1 LTDHFLTLDAFNVI
15 IVGDGAI
22 GSALLNNLLTLPG
35 LKRAVVLGRS
45 ATPGSEDVRI
55 SRLRFDATDPD
66 SIACAATATCELLER
81 AHLLINTV
89 GMLHSSSQ
97 QPEKRLQSLK
107 PQQLQQ
113 SFMVNATLLPLLAQ
127 AFGKL
132 LRHDEPA
139 VLASLS
145 ARVGSIED
153 NQMGGWYSYRAS
165 KAAHNMLLK
174 TLALE
179 WKISHR
185 NTTVVALHPG
195 TVTSRLSKPFLT
207 PGYKK
212 RVLTPAECAEA
223 LLAVI
228 SQLQPENSGKFYD
241 WQGQL
246 IPW

>member
-1 LTDHFLTLDAFNVI
+1 LTDHCLALDAFNVI

-22 GSALLNNLLTLPG
+22 GSALLDNLLTRPG
-35 LKRAVVLGRS
+35 LQRAVVLGRS
-45 ATPGSEDVRI
+45 DTPRSEDVRI
-55 SRLRFDATDPD
+55 SRLRFDATEPD
-66 SIACAATATCELLER
+66 SITSAATAACELLER

-113 SFMVNATLLPLLAQ
+113 SFMVNAALLPLLAQ

-139 VLASLS
+139 LLASLS

-207 PGYKK
+207 PAYKK

-228 SQLQPENSGKFYD
+228 SQLQPENSGTFYD

>member
-1 LTDHFLTLDAFNVI
+1 MTNNFLTLDSFNVI
-15 IVGDGAI
+15 VVGDGAI
-22 GSALLNNLLTLPG
+22 GSAVLNNILALPG
-35 LKRAVVLGRS
+35 LQSAVVLGRS
-45 ATPGSEDVRI
+45 DPSGPEDERI

-66 SIACAATATCELLER
+66 SITCAAAAACEIFER

-89 GMLHSSSQ
+89 GMLHSSNQ

-107 PQQLQQ
+107 PKELQQ
-113 SFMVNATLLPLLAQ
+113 SFMVNAALLPLLAQ
-127 AFGKL
+127 AFGNM

-195 TVTSRLSKPFLT
+195 TVISRLSKPFLT
-207 PGYKK
+207 PRYKK
-212 RVLTPAECAEA
+212 RVLTPAECAES

-228 SQLQPENSGKFYD
+228 SQLRPENSGKFYD
-241 WQGQL
+241 WQGQA